1 MKIKFKNWDCIL
13 VQTKYGNND
22 RIALILEDANGGA
35 SPIATATINLINQ
48 PLEANEVI
56 IKDYSENEGMY
67 NTLLKAG
74 VIGEVKRRVPSGWVE
89 GLVCD
94 YLLPIRTKY

>member
-1 MKIKFKNWDCIL
+1 MKIKFKNWDCEL
-13 VQTKYGNND
+13 VQTKYSNND
-22 RIALILEDANGGA
+22 RTALVLQDAFDG

-56 IKDYSENEGMY
+56 IKDYFENEGMY
-67 NTLLKAG
+67 NALLKAG

-94 YLLPIRTKY
+94 YLLPLRTK